1 MNDYLSI
8 TKLATAF
15 GLRLKETR
23 DRLLEAGLLQK
34 GTHGFVPTERA
45 QKHQPQLG
53 RWRISLGPDV
63 WDWNV
68 AEVRKLIVVLEIDAS
83 TSQDASGVEAQN
95 GKEHFAKKGF
105 RSPQDASDPMVLRF
119 PRGNVRNT
127 MVPVRRR
134 PEPVARRDHGT
145 PWDDPY
151 VPMFD
156 PSLLPKGPE
165 RGFLLLL
172 AESGL
177 TIRDVSK
184 LWNILYIQA
193 PGCTAAT
200 FRRVHPEL
208 TQNQALWEQI
218 GGEIAVWFLLVMEW
232 IVQQHK
238 LQDGRT
244 LQGLFEQASVILDV
258 PRQGVG

>member
-8 TKLATAF
+8 TKLATAL

-34 GTHGFVPTERA
+34 GTNGFVPTERA
-45 QKHQPQLG
+45 QKYQPKLG

-68 AEVRKLIVVLEIDAS
+68 AEVRKLIFVLEIDAS
-83 TSQDASGVEAQN
+83 TSQDASGVEAQD

-105 RSPQDASDPMVLRF
+105 RSPQDAPDPMVLRF

-134 PEPVARRDHGT
+134 SEPVARRDQGT

-165 RGFLLLL
+165 RDFLFLL
-172 AESGL
+172 AQSRL
-177 TIRDVSK
+177 TLRDVTK
-184 LWNILYIQA
+184 LWNTLYIQA
-193 PGCTAAT
+193 LGCTAAS
-200 FRRVHPEL
+200 FRRIHPEFV
-208 TQNQALWEQI
+208 QGHALWKQI

-238 LQDGRT
+238 LQDGRR
-244 LQGLFEQASVILDV
+244 LQELFEEASAILDV
-258 PRQGVG
+258 PRQDVG